1 MSIIYLGND
10 SELKKS
16 PKKKWKSDHLHTQMY
31 SFKMKLQQK
40 LFGENQILA
49 TSKFK
54 IQIEA
59 E

>member
-10 SELKKS
+10 GGLKKS
-16 PKKKWKSDHLHTQMY
+16 PKKKWKLDHLHTQKY